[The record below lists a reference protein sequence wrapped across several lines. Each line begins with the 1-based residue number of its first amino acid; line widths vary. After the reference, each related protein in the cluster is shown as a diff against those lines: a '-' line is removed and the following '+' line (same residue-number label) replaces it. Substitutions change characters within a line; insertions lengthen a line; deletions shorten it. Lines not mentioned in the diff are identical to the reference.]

1 MTLEEKAKQR
11 AKEIYSGEDNTS
23 SALQGAV
30 EKGYLAGAKEVEGE
44 NKLLPN
50 ENEDYF
56 FVYGSGHSEYN
67 NANNNE
73 WLSMLRKC
81 LEMKEQGIDVIQ
93 QLEHLRE
100 ERNYF
105 QETCEDIELN
115 YYCDHKGVCKAQELE
130 KEKCELLGIIQEKD
144 KAIKKLIADMAGLE
158 KDLEAEKKI
167 NEQIKVRFVRCNT
180 CTEEMKS
187 KCLMFSEN
195 LCEGERCEELVDLMS
210 LINKE

>member
-93 QLEHLRE
+93 QLE
-100 ERNYF
+100 
-105 QETCEDIELN
+105 Q
-115 YYCDHKGVCKAQELE
+115 A
-130 KEKCELLGIIQEKD
+130 KEI
-144 KAIKKLIADMAGLE
+144 IKKLLTVDYPSTTLE
-158 KDLEAEKKI
+158 ECKTIHQQAEQFLQEIEK
-167 NEQIKVRFVRCNT
+167 
-180 CTEEMKS
+180 
-187 KCLMFSEN
+187 
-195 LCEGERCEELVDLMS
+195 
-210 LINKE
+210 